1 MVKRVK
7 FEVNAGYPCINAAT
21 RGNAVVTDY
30 DSKDRMIGFV
40 PATEAPVGPFV
51 AT

>member
-21 RGNAVVTDY
+21 RGNAVAMDY
-30 DSKDRMIGFV
+30 DSKDRTIGFV